1 MLFSQEVGF
10 RQRPVDD
17 WPLLEF
23 SSREVLLSPPLI
35 KCNSGSR
42 VDTVAA
48 VQQMALVTSEPL
60 PWVNKP

>member
-1 MLFSQEVGF
+1 
-10 RQRPVDD
+10 
-17 WPLLEF
+17 
-23 SSREVLLSPPLI
+23 
-35 KCNSGSR
+35 

>member
-1 MLFSQEVGF
+1 MRVKINTSTPF
-10 RQRPVDD
+10 RV
-17 WPLLEF
+17 
-23 SSREVLLSPPLI
+23 LSPPLI